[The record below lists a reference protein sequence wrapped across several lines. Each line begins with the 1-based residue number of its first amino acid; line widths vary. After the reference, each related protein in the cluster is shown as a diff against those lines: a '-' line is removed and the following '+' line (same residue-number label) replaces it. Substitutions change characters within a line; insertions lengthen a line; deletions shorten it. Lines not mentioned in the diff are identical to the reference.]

1 MLRMASLAETMRSMR
16 RRDDAATELLDE
28 ATLDDAALARNLADI
43 RHINTLLGWT
53 AYTVR
58 SIGRYTRAQGL
69 SSFSLLDVASGS
81 ADLPLAVARW
91 ASRVGVAAQIV
102 ASDISPQIVAIAQRQ
117 IVAAGVVGVTVERQ
131 DALAL
136 PYAPAAFDIA
146 LCTLALHHFEPTAA
160 VALLRSMGRVGKRI
174 FVFDAVRARL
184 AYLGVIALTR
194 AARMNY
200 MTQHDAPVS
209 VRRAYTAPELRAMAA
224 QAGLRDVRVR
234 VAFPYRLA
242 LEASGFG
249 EQ

>member
-1 MLRMASLAETMRSMR
+1 MASLAETMRGMR

-58 SIGRYTRAQGL
+58 SIGRYTQAQGL
-69 SSFSLLDVASGS
+69 RSFSLLDVASGS
-81 ADLPLAVARW
+81 ADMPLAVARW
-91 ASRVGVAAQIV
+91 ATRAGVAAQIV
-102 ASDISPQIVAIAQRQ
+102 ASDISPQIVAVAQRQ
-117 IVAAGVVGVTVERQ
+117 IAAAGIAGVTVERQ

-136 PYAPAAFDIA
+136 PYAPGSFDIA

-160 VALLRSMGRVGKRI
+160 VALLRSMGRVGKRV

-209 VRRAYTAPELRAMAA
+209 VRRAYTAPELRAMAT
-224 QAGLRDVRVR
+224 QAGLRDVRVG

-242 LEASGFG
+242 LEANGFG
-249 EQ
+249 DQ